1 MPAARVGSTE
11 EEVTAIHSRKA
22 NRASLERLRDEI
34 DALDRRLFTVI
45 AERMALVTDIGGL
58 KRKLGLP
65 TSDPVREA
73 QLKARLKERT
83 AGVLEPRHIEELSTA
98 ILRVSRDLQAGAE
111 TVSQD

>member
-1 MPAARVGSTE
+1 MGSTE

-98 ILRVSRDLQAGAE
+98 ILRVSRDLQGGAE